1 MNDGIVLYV
10 KASVLQYRIVRN
22 EDAVFEFGGC
32 RFIGSVGNA
41 CIDDDIVEDPVASQT
56 VIFNATSFPVSNVI
70 VVAITTG
77 SSSQHDS
84 RHLVGVLGLTVK

>member
-41 CIDDDIVEDPVASQT
+41 CIDDDIVEDPVASQS
-56 VIFNATSFPVSNVI
+56 VIFNSTLRWTLLTLANGW
-70 VVAITTG
+70 VAF
-77 SSSQHDS
+77 D
-84 RHLVGVLGLTVK
+84 